1 MNARKTTW
9 LALGLALT
17 GWTAG
22 TAQAASLTARLNI
35 NVSIT
40 QNLSV
45 SVNNAVTSTQ
55 TVNWNTGTPN
65 DRLVSPS
72 SNTVLNDSGGQTE
85 RWQLNTQPSIS
96 ASGVNNWGV
105 SIDST
110 AVGANQ
116 FALQAVFGSS
126 NTAVAGCPAFNSTDW
141 DTDTA
146 DEVETG
152 LLTYDSTRFVGASL
166 TAGGGTPNPDVASG
180 LGDGRMLAG
189 SRRALCWRVITPAS
203 TAATDVQNIQ
213 LTITA
218 IAP

>member
-1 MNARKTTW
+1 MNKRMTTAALMSA
-9 LALGLALT
+9 LAVLASA
-17 GWTAG
+17 AG
-22 TAQAASLTARLNI
+22 AANTAQLNI

-72 SNTVLNDSGGQTE
+72 SNTVLNDSGAQTE

-96 ASGVNNWGV
+96 ASGLNNWGV
-105 SIDST
+105 SIDSS
-110 AVGANQ
+110 AVGVNQ

-152 LLTYDSTRFVGASL
+152 LLTYDNTRFVGASL
-166 TAGGGTPNPDVASG
+166 TNAGGTPNPDDAG
-180 LGDGRMLAG
+180 TGRMNAN

-203 TAATDVQNIQ
+203 TVASDTQNIQ
-213 LTITA
+213 LTVTA